1 MHGKMERV
9 SSSLDHR
16 ALGEKLAGPVRVH
29 GNRPHR
35 QGYGNRN
42 P

>member
-35 QGYGNRN
+35 QDYGNRN